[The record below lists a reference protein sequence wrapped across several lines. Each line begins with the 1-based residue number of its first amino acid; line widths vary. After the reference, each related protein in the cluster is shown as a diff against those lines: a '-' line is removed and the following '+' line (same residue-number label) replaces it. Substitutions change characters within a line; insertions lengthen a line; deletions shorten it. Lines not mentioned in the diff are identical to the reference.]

1 MSFNKW
7 PQGCHASSVKLRQ
20 NIQSLRRIICTLKI
34 DQLNTPGY
42 KYLFEKDVGIH
53 STCGV
58 RLPPYDKKVH
68 QLSKWSSRNNTW
80 DRGRILGEADSD
92 EPVLVPGRKV
102 SWDFY

>member
-1 MSFNKW
+1 M
-7 PQGCHASSVKLRQ
+7 ASGLPCLISKVEA

-58 RLPPYDKKVH
+58 RLPSYDKKVL
-68 QLSKWSSRNNTW
+68 QLSKRSSRNNTW